1 MFMGM
6 RRILGALMIAGFG
19 AACVLGPP
27 GPRGAHAAEHRVLV
41 LVSHS
46 APPYS
51 DALGGFRDYLRQ
63 RGIAVTLDVHS
74 LDGDGSKAA
83 AIVQEARRSK
93 PGLVFTLGSL
103 ATQVAAQGLGR
114 DTSIV
119 ATLVVSADELRRAPN
134 MTGVALEFPI
144 DTQFQW
150 LRRILPAARTVG
162 VLYNPAE
169 NQPRIA
175 AATPVAARMGLTVEA
190 QAVPSPRDL
199 PLALESLGRRVDVLW
214 SVPDPLV
221 LNAQT
226 AQQVLLFSLNQRLP
240 FVGLSSAW
248 VKAGAL
254 YALEWDYVDLGAQCG
269 QLAGQILQGT
279 LPAAIPFASPR
290 KVVYVINQRTATHL
304 RLELPESLLRG
315 ARELF

>member
-1 MFMGM
+1 MGM
-6 RRILGALMIAGFG
+6 RHILGALVAAGFG
-19 AACVLGPP
+19 AACVLGSP
-27 GPRGAHAAEHRVLV
+27 GPRWAHGAEPRVLV

-51 DALGGFRDYLRQ
+51 DALAGFRDYLRQ
-63 RGIAVTLDVHS
+63 RGIAVTLDVQS
-74 LDGDGSKAA
+74 LDGDGGKAA
-83 AIVQEARRSK
+83 AIVQETRRSK
-93 PGLVFTLGSL
+93 PGLVVTLGSL
-103 ATQVAAQGLGR
+103 ATQAAAQGLGR
-114 DTSIV
+114 DTPIV
-119 ATLVVSADELRRAPN
+119 ATLVVSADELRKAPN

-144 DTQFQW
+144 ETQLQW
-150 LRRILPAARTVG
+150 LKRFLPAARTVG

-175 AATPVAARMGLTVEA
+175 AATPVAARMGLALEA
-190 QAVPSPRDL
+190 QPVPSPRDL

-214 SVPDPLV
+214 SIPDTLV

-226 AQQVLLFSLNQRLP
+226 AQQVLLFSLRQRLP

-248 VKAGAL
+248 AKAGAL
-254 YALEWDYVDLGAQCG
+254 YALDWDYVDLGAQSG

-279 LPAAIPFASPR
+279 LPGAIPVTSPR
-290 KVVYVINQRTATHL
+290 KVSYVINQRTATQM
-304 RLELPESLLRG
+304 RLELPETLVRG